1 MIITFLFLFLILLF
15 DVMWLIYCVYRI
27 LKKGDRN
34 DTITAI
40 SGILLGIVMAYTL
53 MKVVSIIG

>member
-27 LKKGDRN
+27 LKKGARN
-34 DTITAI
+34 DTLTAI
-40 SGILLGIVMAYTL
+40 SGILLGVVIAYTL